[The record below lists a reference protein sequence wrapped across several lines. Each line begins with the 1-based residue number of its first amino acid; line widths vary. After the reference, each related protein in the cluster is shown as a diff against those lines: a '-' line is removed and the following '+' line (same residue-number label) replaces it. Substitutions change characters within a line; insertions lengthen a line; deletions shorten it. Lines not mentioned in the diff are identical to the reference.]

1 MANETTTT
9 TLNDIVY
16 AAVIADTFLDYAH
29 DFVVATPLLRQF
41 SLVGKPSNVYQLP
54 RITSDMTVN
63 DNGGS
68 TDGEFDATQGTDLA
82 ITAIDTE
89 NVQLTVGEYGFA
101 ASITDNVSEDSIMGG
116 DFMSMVVMHAARIL
130 TTAIETDV
138 CALFGSLSNGVG
150 SSNTNI
156 TIANFLA
163 MIDGVR
169 TRGIHAPNGTTVV
182 WDDQT
187 WGDIRNILV
196 AIGTSWT
203 AYPQAA
209 ASLFNVSGDAAN
221 GLASGRV
228 GNLYN
233 CEMYS
238 SGLTPN
244 ANGTTDVVSALFV
257 HSTPA
262 NDPMACFG
270 YVEKRPFRIG
280 MERSEGARSTK
291 AVFTRRC
298 GVGEIQ
304 DSAGT
309 KHTGDAD

>member
-9 TLNDIVY
+9 TLNDVVY
-16 AAVIADTFLDYAH
+16 AAVIEDTFLDYAH
-29 DFVVATPLLRQF
+29 DFTVATPLLATF
-41 SLVGKPSNVYQLP
+41 SLVGKPSNVLQLP
-54 RITSDMTVN
+54 RITSNMTVN

-68 TDGEFDATQGTDLA
+68 TDGEFDATEATDVALTP
-82 ITAIDTE
+82 ISTE
-89 NVQLTVGEYGFA
+89 NVQLTVGEYAFA
-101 ASITDNVSEDSIMGG
+101 AAVTDNVSEDSIMGG
-116 DFMSMVVMHAARIL
+116 DFMSKVVMHAARIL
-130 TTAIETDV
+130 QTAVETDA

-150 SSNTNI
+150 TTNTNI
-156 TIANFLA
+156 TVANFLA

-169 TRGIHAPNGTTVV
+169 TRGIHAPNGTAVV

-187 WGDIRNILV
+187 WGDLRNIFV
-196 AIGTSWT
+196 SIGTSWT

-209 ASLFNVSGDAAN
+209 AALFNVSGDAAN
-221 GLASGRV
+221 GLASGFV
-228 GNLYN
+228 GNIYN
-233 CEMYS
+233 CDMYS

-280 MERSEGARSTK
+280 VERSETGRHTK
-291 AVFTRRC
+291 AVMTRRC

-309 KHTGDAD
+309 KHTGGAT